1 MSVTSLAE
9 PSPAMPPVVGNGQ
22 QLPQLLEIVKH
33 LSAHE
38 RLTLAEAVIQMLKED
53 FEPLARRAQLR
64 QRLAEAAEIVRED
77 YESGAVT
84 EYTGFEGEQHYA
96 AR

>member
-9 PSPAMPPVVGNGQ
+9 PSQTVPPLVSNGQ
-22 QLPQLLEIVKH
+22 QLPQLLEIIKH

-38 RLTLAEAVIQMLKED
+38 RLTLAEAVIKMLKED
-53 FEPLARRAQLR
+53 FEQLARREQLR
-64 QRLAEAAEIVRED
+64 QRLAEAAEIVRGD

-84 EYTGFEGEQHYA
+84 EYTGFEGEQYYA